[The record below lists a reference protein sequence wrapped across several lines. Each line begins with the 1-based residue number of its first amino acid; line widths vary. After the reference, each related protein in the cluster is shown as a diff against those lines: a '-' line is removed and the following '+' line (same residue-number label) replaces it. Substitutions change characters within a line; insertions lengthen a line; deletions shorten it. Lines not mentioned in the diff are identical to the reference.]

1 MLTKIC
7 SSNLFLMNTKKL
19 AEVQVKLHLW
29 RVVLSRRAVAVL
41 CKYDYLYA
49 FNKSTFKTL
58 LIYLLCCCWIT
69 LNLKL
74 GQIFLPNLFQIH
86 SQMQCQDSLTPSWPA
101 PVRPPRD
108 LASLEFCSFWYFVGI
123 VMAAVAATFFSLDKS
138 PNPHIIVSRQ
148 TLLNYSYFDG
158 KHHSQ
163 CSHGFTCI
171 ICEWFLDMFHILWYK
186 MLYILVFWVCHIKIH
201 VEINLVCLVKSDLWR
216 QRDGSRW

>member
-1 MLTKIC
+1 MILFYHQ
-7 SSNLFLMNTKKL
+7 SSIKVLF
-19 AEVQVKLHLW
+19 QHY
-29 RVVLSRRAVAVL
+29 SSIL
-41 CKYDYLYA
+41 CV
-49 FNKSTFKTL
+49 
-58 LIYLLCCCWIT
+58 T

-158 KHHSQ
+158 KQHSQ

-171 ICEWFLDMFHILWYK
+171 ICE
-186 MLYILVFWVCHIKIH
+186 
-201 VEINLVCLVKSDLWR
+201 
-216 QRDGSRW
+216 